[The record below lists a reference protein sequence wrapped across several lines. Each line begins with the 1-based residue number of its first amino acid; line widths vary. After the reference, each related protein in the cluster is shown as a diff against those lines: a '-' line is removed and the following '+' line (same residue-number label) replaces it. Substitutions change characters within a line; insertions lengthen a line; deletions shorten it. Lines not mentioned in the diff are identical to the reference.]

1 MVTAVGTGHRVSP
14 SAVMSLGIVGP
25 FRAQVSCA
33 VVCLDDR
40 ARTVAYI
47 SCLSTIAGT
56 QVGCLRHRTIKALP
70 PTSGGAR
77 ILHVLSAMVAGWLQ
91 RHQQQIITYLLAA
104 NRILS
109 ERPQPD
115 ESERWGPGGDTHFR
129 TDSLIRIAL
138 RYGASKN
145 RG

>member
-1 MVTAVGTGHRVSP
+1 MVTAMGTGHRVSP

-70 PTSGGAR
+70 QTSGGAR
-77 ILHVLSAMVAGWLQ
+77 LLHVLIAMVA
-91 RHQQQIITYLLAA
+91 H
-104 NRILS
+104 RIL
-109 ERPQPD
+109 EAAYFILRDKVPYRELGDQYLD
-115 ESERWGPGGDTHFR
+115 AHHWEHIIRHHVQRLESLGLHID
-129 TDSLIRIAL
+129 IREL
-138 RYGASKN
+138 PLTG
-145 RG
+145 